1 METSH
6 LDSTGVLM
14 SREQRLEDAIRKT
27 APGTA
32 LRLALDMVIAGH
44 LGALVCV
51 GDVENVLAAGDD
63 GFRLDVS
70 FTANRLF
77 ELCKMDG
84 AIVVD
89 RDLTKI
95 LRANYHLNPDPS
107 LPTSETG
114 TRHRTAARMSLL
126 TRAMVIS
133 VSSRRSVVNVY
144 VDGKG
149 YQLKSVNELFAMVNQ
164 LTVAMQ
170 NTRSQLDRS
179 LLRLTS
185 LEFDNCVTLGDITDI
200 FYLFE
205 VLLTAGQ
212 ELDDCI
218 LQLGSEGKTTQ
229 MQREEYLAGMD
240 ESYTL
245 MVRDYARDSSEES
258 AYVIRRRLHETA
270 NAQLRSA
277 KYVARILGYPDD
289 RGEDSIM
296 TPLGLR
302 TLSRVPVVREGMAD
316 KIVDEYGSLQ
326 EVMEAVDDDPSRL
339 GKIGVKNP
347 GVLANSLH
355 RMWGKGE

>member
-1 METSH
+1 MEVTQ
-6 LDSTGVLM
+6 LDAATE
-14 SREQRLEDAIRKT
+14 REQRFEDAIRKT
-27 APGTA
+27 APGTP
-32 LRLALDMVIAGH
+32 LRTALDMILAGH
-44 LGALVCV
+44 LGALICV
-51 GDVENVLAAGDD
+51 GDTENVLAAGDD
-63 GFRLDVS
+63 GFKLDVS

-77 ELCKMDG
+77 ELSKMDG
-84 AIVVD
+84 AVVVD

-95 LRANYHLNPDPS
+95 LRANYHLNPNPS

-114 TRHRTAARMSLL
+114 MRHRTAARMSLL
-126 TRAMVIS
+126 TKATVIS

-149 YQLKSVNELFAMVNQ
+149 YELKSPSALFSLVNQ

-185 LEFDNCVTLGDITDI
+185 LELDNVVTLGDLTNI

-205 VLLTAGQ
+205 VLLSAGG
-212 ELDDCI
+212 ELNGCI
-218 LQLGSEGKTTQ
+218 VQLGREGKIAQ
-229 MQREEYLAGMD
+229 MQRDEYLAGVD
-240 ESYTL
+240 EAYTL
-245 MVRDYARDSSEES
+245 MIRDYAADSSEE
-258 AYVIRRRLHETA
+258 AAREVRRNLHDTV
-270 NAQLRSA
+270 NTQLRSA
-277 KYVARILGYPDD
+277 KTVAKILGFTDD

-326 EVMEAVDDDPSRL
+326 EVLEAVDDDPSRL

-347 GVLANSLH
+347 DVLANSLH

>member
-1 METSH
+1 MDVTQQ
-6 LDSTGVLM
+6 DTGANG
-14 SREQRLEDAIRKT
+14 REQRFSEAIRRT
-27 APGTA
+27 APGTP
-32 LRLALDMVIAGH
+32 LRVALDMIIDVH
-44 LGALVCV
+44 LGALICV
-51 GDVENVLAAGDD
+51 GDTDAVLAAGDD
-63 GFRLDVS
+63 GFKLDVS

-84 AIVVD
+84 AVVVD
-89 RDLTKI
+89 RALTKI

-126 TRAMVIS
+126 TKATVIS

-149 YQLKSVNELFAMVNQ
+149 YELKSVSDLLATVNQ

-170 NTRSQLDRS
+170 STRSQLDRK

-185 LEFDNCVTLGDITDI
+185 LELDNVVTLGDLTDI

-205 VLLTAGQ
+205 VLMTAGE

-218 LQLGSEGKTTQ
+218 VQLGREGKTSQ

-240 ESYTL
+240 EAYTL
-245 MVRDYARDSSEES
+245 MVRDYARDSSEE
-258 AYVIRRRLHETA
+258 AALAIRRRLHDTA
-270 NAQLRSA
+270 NTQLRSA
-277 KYVARILGYPDD
+277 KFVAKLLGFTEDLS
-289 RGEDSIM
+289 EDSVM

-326 EVMEAVDDDPSRL
+326 EVLEAVDDDPSRL
-339 GKIGVKNP
+339 GEIGVRNP

>member
-1 METSH
+1 MDASQLDTSAAE
-6 LDSTGVLM
+6 
-14 SREQRLEDAIRKT
+14 REQRFQDAVRNT
-27 APGTA
+27 APGTP
-32 LRLALDMVIAGH
+32 LRVALDMILAGH
-44 LGALVCV
+44 LGALICV
-51 GDVENVLAAGDD
+51 GDTENVLAAGDD
-63 GFRLDVS
+63 GFKLDVS

-84 AIVVD
+84 AVVVD
-89 RDLTKI
+89 RDLTRI

-126 TRAMVIS
+126 TKAMVIS

-149 YQLKSVNELFAMVNQ
+149 YQIKSVSDLLTTVNQ

-170 NTRSQLDRS
+170 NTRSQLDHS

-185 LEFDNCVTLGDITDI
+185 LELDNVVTLGDLTNI

-205 VLLTAGQ
+205 VLLSAGI
-212 ELDDCI
+212 ELDSCI
-218 LQLGSEGKTTQ
+218 VQLGREGKIAQ
-229 MQREEYLAGMD
+229 MQRDEYLAGID
-240 ESYTL
+240 EAYTL
-245 MVRDYARDSSEES
+245 MIRDYAVDSSEDT
-258 AYVIRRRLHETA
+258 ARTIRKRLHDTV
-270 NAQLRSA
+270 NKQLRSA
-277 KYVARILGYPDD
+277 RTVAKILGFADD
-289 RGEDSIM
+289 RGEDAIM

-326 EVMEAVDDDPSRL
+326 EVLEAVDDDPSRL
-339 GKIGVKNP
+339 GEIGVKNP
-347 GVLANSLH
+347 SVLANSLH

>member
-1 METSH
+1 MSVSQ
-6 LDSTGVLM
+6 LDTCVDE
-14 SREQRLEDAIRKT
+14 REHRLDDAIKKT

-32 LRLALDMVIAGH
+32 LRLALDMILAGH

-51 GDVENVLAAGDD
+51 GDTENVLAAGDD

-84 AIVVD
+84 AVVVD

-126 TRAMVIS
+126 TKAMVIS

-149 YQLKSVNELFAMVNQ
+149 YQLKTVSDLLALVNQ

-170 NTRSQLDRS
+170 NTRQELDRS

-185 LEFDNCVTLGDITDI
+185 LELDNCVTLGDIANI

-205 VLLTAGQ
+205 ALVTAGH

-218 LQLGSEGKTTQ
+218 VQLGREGKIAR

-240 ESYTL
+240 EAYTL
-245 MVRDYARDSSEES
+245 MIRDYACDSSEE
-258 AYVIRRRLHETA
+258 AARTIRRRFHEAA
-270 NAQLRSA
+270 NTQLRSA
-277 KYVARILGYPDD
+277 KFVAKLLGYADE

-302 TLSRVPVVREGMAD
+302 TLSRVSVVREGMAD
-316 KIVDEYGSLQ
+316 KIVDELGSLQ
-326 EVMEAVDDDPSRL
+326 DVLEAVDDDPSRL
-339 GKIGVKNP
+339 GEIGVKNP
-347 GVLANSLH
+347 DVLANSLH
-355 RMWGKGE
+355 RMWGKVQ

>member
-1 METSH
+1 MEATQP
-6 LDSTGVLM
+6 DATAE
-14 SREQRLEDAIRKT
+14 REQRFEEAIRRT
-27 APGTA
+27 APGTP
-32 LRLALDMVIAGH
+32 LRLALDMIIDGH
-44 LGALVCV
+44 LGALICV
-51 GDVENVLAAGDD
+51 GDTESVLAAGDD
-63 GFRLDVS
+63 GFKLDVS

-84 AIVVD
+84 AVVVD

-126 TRAMVIS
+126 TKATVIS

-149 YQLKSVNELFAMVNQ
+149 YELKSVSDLLATVNQ

-170 NTRSQLDRS
+170 STRSQLDRS

-185 LEFDNCVTLGDITDI
+185 LEFDNVVTLGDVADI
-200 FYLFE
+200 LYLFE
-205 VLLTAGQ
+205 MLMTAGE
-212 ELDDCI
+212 ELDVCI
-218 LQLGSEGKTTQ
+218 MQLGREGKTTQ
-229 MQREEYLAGMD
+229 MQREEFLSGMD
-240 ESYTL
+240 EAYTL
-245 MVRDYARDSSEES
+245 MIRDYAADSSEET
-258 AYVIRRRLHETA
+258 ARAVRKRLHDTA
-270 NAQLRSA
+270 NTQLRSA
-277 KYVARILGYPDD
+277 KSVARLLGYTDE

-302 TLSRVPVVREGMAD
+302 TLSRVPVVRDGMAD

-326 EVMEAVDDDPSRL
+326 EVLEAVDDDPSRL
-339 GKIGVKNP
+339 GEIGVKNP

-355 RMWGKGE
+355 RMWGRGE

>member
-1 METSH
+1 MDASQ
-6 LDSTGVLM
+6 LNTGVAE
-14 SREQRLEDAIRKT
+14 REQRLQDAIRNT
-27 APGTA
+27 APGTP
-32 LRLALDMVIAGH
+32 LRVALDMILAGH
-44 LGALVCV
+44 LGALICV
-51 GDVENVLAAGDD
+51 GDTENVLAAGDD
-63 GFRLDVS
+63 GFKLDVS

-84 AIVVD
+84 AVVID
-89 RDLTKI
+89 RDFTKI

-126 TRAMVIS
+126 TKATVIS

-149 YQLKSVNELFAMVNQ
+149 FQIKSVRDLFVLGNQ

-185 LEFDNCVTLGDITDI
+185 LELDDCVTLGDLTDI

-205 VLLTAGQ
+205 VLMSAGS
-212 ELDDCI
+212 ELDECI
-218 LQLGSEGKTTQ
+218 VQLGNEGKIAQ
-229 MQREEYLAGMD
+229 MQREEYLSGVD
-240 ESYTL
+240 EAYTL
-245 MVRDYARDSSEES
+245 MIRDYAVDSSEE
-258 AYVIRRRLHETA
+258 AARTIRKRLHDTV

-277 KYVARILGYPDD
+277 KLVAKILGYGDE

-302 TLSRVPVVREGMAD
+302 TLSRVPVVRDGMAD

-326 EVMEAVDDDPSRL
+326 EILEAVDDDPQRL
-339 GKIGVKNP
+339 GEIGVKNP
-347 GVLANSLH
+347 DILASSLH

>member
-1 METSH
+1 MDTAQFSMGTGD
-6 LDSTGVLM
+6 LDA
-14 SREQRLEDAIRKT
+14 RLTEAIRRT

-32 LRLALDMVIAGH
+32 LRHALDMIIAGH
-44 LGALVCV
+44 MGALICI
-51 GDVENVLAAGDD
+51 GDTENVLAAGDD
-63 GFRLDVS
+63 GFKLDVS

-89 RDLTKI
+89 KDLTRI

-126 TRAMVIS
+126 TKATVIS
-133 VSSRRSVVNVY
+133 VSERRQVVNVY
-144 VDGKG
+144 VDGRG
-149 YQLKSVNELFAMVNQ
+149 FELKNVSDLMVSVNQ

-170 NTRSQLDRS
+170 NTRQQLDRA

-185 LEFDNCVTLGDITDI
+185 LELDNYVTLGDVTNA

-205 VLLTAGQ
+205 TLMTAD
-212 ELDDCI
+212 EDLDDCI
-218 LQLGSEGKTTQ
+218 VQLGREGRTVA
-229 MQREEYLAGMD
+229 MQRGELLGTMD
-240 ESYTL
+240 EAYTL
-245 MVRDYARDSSEES
+245 LIRDYASDSSEES
-258 AYVIRRRLHETA
+258 ARLIRARLHETD
-270 NAQLRSA
+270 NTKLRSA
-277 KYVARILGYPDD
+277 KYVAKLLGYTDE

-302 TLSRVPVVREGMAD
+302 TLSRVSVVREGMAD

-326 EVMEAVDDDPSRL
+326 EVLEAVDDDPSRL
-339 GKIGVKNP
+339 GEIGVKNP

-355 RMWGKGE
+355 RMWGKSE

>member
-1 METSH
+1 MDVTQ
-6 LDSTGVLM
+6 LDTGAAD
-14 SREQRLEDAIRKT
+14 REQRLQDAIRNT
-27 APGTA
+27 APGTP
-32 LRLALDMVIAGH
+32 LRVALDMILAGH

-51 GDVENVLAAGDD
+51 GDTENVLAAGDD
-63 GFRLDVS
+63 GFKLDVS

-84 AIVVD
+84 AVVVD
-89 RDLTKI
+89 RDFTRI

-126 TRAMVIS
+126 TKAMVVS
-133 VSSRRSVVNVY
+133 VSSRRSVINVY

-149 YQLKSVNELFAMVNQ
+149 FQVKPVSDLLTTVNQ

-170 NTRSQLDRS
+170 NTRSQLDRN

-185 LEFDNCVTLGDITDI
+185 LELDNMVTLGDLTDI

-205 VLLTAGQ
+205 VLLSAGK

-218 LQLGSEGKTTQ
+218 VQLGREGKIAQ
-229 MQREEYLAGMD
+229 MQRDEYLAGV
-240 ESYTL
+240 EEAYTL
-245 MVRDYARDSSEES
+245 MIRDYAAESSEE
-258 AYVIRRRLHETA
+258 AACTVRRRLHDTV
-270 NAQLRSA
+270 NTPLRSSTTL
-277 KYVARILGYPDD
+277 ARSLRFADEH
-289 RGEDSIM
+289 REESIM
-296 TPLGLR
+296 TPGEER
-302 TLSRVPVVREGMAD
+302 ALSSVPVVREGMAD

-326 EVMEAVDDDPSRL
+326 EVLEAVDDDPSRL
-339 GKIGVKNP
+339 GEIGVKNP
-347 GVLANSLH
+347 DVLANSLH

>member
-1 METSH
+1 MDVTQQ
-6 LDSTGVLM
+6 DTGANG
-14 SREQRLEDAIRKT
+14 REQRFSEAIRRT
-27 APGTA
+27 APGTP
-32 LRLALDMVIAGH
+32 LRVALDMIIDGH
-44 LGALVCV
+44 LGALICV
-51 GDVENVLAAGDD
+51 GDTDAVLAAGDD
-63 GFRLDVS
+63 GFKLDVS

-84 AIVVD
+84 AVVID

-126 TRAMVIS
+126 TKATVIS

-149 YQLKSVNELFAMVNQ
+149 YELKSVSDLLATVNQ

-170 NTRSQLDRS
+170 STRSQLDRK

-185 LEFDNCVTLGDITDI
+185 LELDNVVTLGDLTDI

-205 VLLTAGQ
+205 VLMTAGE

-218 LQLGSEGKTTQ
+218 VQLGREGKTTQ

-240 ESYTL
+240 EAYTL
-245 MVRDYARDSSEES
+245 MVRDYARDSSEE
-258 AYVIRRRLHETA
+258 AALAIRRRLHDTA
-270 NAQLRSA
+270 NTQLRSA
-277 KYVARILGYPDD
+277 KFVAKLLGFTEDLS
-289 RGEDSIM
+289 EDSVM

-326 EVMEAVDDDPSRL
+326 EVLEAVDDDPSRL
-339 GKIGVKNP
+339 GEIGVRNP

>member
-1 METSH
+1 MDVTQQ
-6 LDSTGVLM
+6 DTGANG
-14 SREQRLEDAIRKT
+14 REQRFSEAIRRT
-27 APGTA
+27 APGTP
-32 LRLALDMVIAGH
+32 LRVALDMIIDGH
-44 LGALVCV
+44 LGALICV
-51 GDVENVLAAGDD
+51 GDTDAVLAAGDD
-63 GFRLDVS
+63 GFKLDVS

-84 AIVVD
+84 AVVVD
-89 RDLTKI
+89 RDLTEI

-126 TRAMVIS
+126 TKATVIS

-149 YQLKSVNELFAMVNQ
+149 YELKSVSDLLATVNQ

-170 NTRSQLDRS
+170 STRSQLDRK

-185 LEFDNCVTLGDITDI
+185 LELDNVVTLGDLTDI

-205 VLLTAGQ
+205 VLMTAGE

-218 LQLGSEGKTTQ
+218 VQLGREGKTTQ

-240 ESYTL
+240 EAYTL
-245 MVRDYARDSSEES
+245 MVRDYARDSSEE
-258 AYVIRRRLHETA
+258 AALAIRRRLHDTA
-270 NAQLRSA
+270 NTQLRSA
-277 KYVARILGYPDD
+277 KFVAKLLGFTDD
-289 RGEDSIM
+289 LSEDSVM

-326 EVMEAVDDDPSRL
+326 EVLEAVDDDPSRL
-339 GKIGVKNP
+339 GEIGVRNP

>member
-1 METSH
+1 MNASQFETS
-6 LDSTGVLM
+6 S
-14 SREQRLEDAIRKT
+14 SKRSQRLDDAIKKT
-27 APGTA
+27 APGTP
-32 LRLALDMVIAGH
+32 LRTALDMILAGH

-51 GDVENVLAAGDD
+51 GDTENVLAAGDD

-84 AIVVD
+84 AVVID

-126 TRAMVIS
+126 TKAMVIS

-144 VDGKG
+144 VDGQG
-149 YQLKSVNELFAMVNQ
+149 YELKSVGALLATVNQ

-170 NTRSQLDRS
+170 NTRSQLDRR
-179 LLRLTS
+179 LLHLTT
-185 LEFDNCVTLGDITDI
+185 LELDNCVTLGDIADI
-200 FYLFE
+200 LYLFE
-205 VLLTAGQ
+205 ALMTAGE

-218 LQLGSEGKTTQ
+218 IQLGREGKTTR

-240 ESYTL
+240 EAYNL
-245 MVRDYARDSSEES
+245 MIRDYAVDSSED
-258 AYVIRRRLHETA
+258 AARTIRRRLHDTA
-270 NAQLRSA
+270 NTQLHSA
-277 KYVARILGYPDD
+277 KHVARLLGYTDD

-302 TLSRVPVVREGMAD
+302 TLSRVPVVRDGMAD

-326 EVMEAVDDDPSRL
+326 EVLEAVDDDPSRL
-339 GKIGVKNP
+339 GEIGVKNP

-355 RMWGKGE
+355 RMWGRGE

>member
-1 METSH
+1 MDATQ
-6 LDSTGVLM
+6 LDTGAAD
-14 SREQRLEDAIRKT
+14 REQRLQDAIKNT
-27 APGTA
+27 APGTP
-32 LRLALDMVIAGH
+32 LRLALDMILAGH
-44 LGALVCV
+44 LGALICV
-51 GDVENVLAAGDD
+51 GDTENVLAAGDD
-63 GFRLDVS
+63 GFKLDVS

-84 AIVVD
+84 AVVID

-114 TRHRTAARMSLL
+114 MRHRTAARMSLL
-126 TRAMVIS
+126 TKAMVIS
-133 VSSRRSVVNVY
+133 VSSRRSVVSVY

-149 YQLKSVNELFAMVNQ
+149 YELKSVTDLLALVSQ

-170 NTRSQLDRS
+170 NTRSQLDRR
-179 LLRLTS
+179 LLHLTS
-185 LEFDNCVTLGDITDI
+185 LELDNVVTLGDVADI
-200 FYLFE
+200 LYLFE
-205 VLLTAGQ
+205 VLMTAGE

-218 LQLGSEGKTTQ
+218 IQLGREGKTTQ

-240 ESYTL
+240 EAYTL
-245 MVRDYARDSSEES
+245 MIRDYAADSSEE
-258 AYVIRRRLHETA
+258 AARAIRKRLHDTA
-270 NAQLRSA
+270 NTQLRSA
-277 KYVARILGYPDD
+277 KFVAKLLGFTDD
-289 RGEDSIM
+289 LSEDSVM

-326 EVMEAVDDDPSRL
+326 EVLEAVDDDPSRL
-339 GKIGVKNP
+339 GEIGVKNP
-347 GVLANSLH
+347 DVLANSLH